1 MKVFL
6 RLLSFLRPFWRQ
18 VVLAILLGCVMIASN
33 VGLLGM
39 AAYLIAAAA
48 LAPLLVLLT
57 LPIYIVRFAGVS
69 RAVSRY
75 AERLVAHHV
84 TFRLLAQF
92 RVWVYGRLEPLAPA
106 QLHMYRSGD
115 VLARLVS
122 DIEELQNVF
131 LRVVSPLIVAVAIVA
146 LTFGLFAIFSHVLA
160 WAALVFLVA
169 AGLGVPLLTGMLAR
183 GWGKRQLAAR
193 AELNAQI
200 VDGIQGVQDL
210 LAYGRAGE
218 QQEKIAALDRVLGQV
233 QRRMARITGLQQ
245 MLNDFLMNLA
255 LWTILILAIPLIA
268 TKAINGVYLAFLT
281 LVILASFEAVQPLA
295 QAFQF
300 LGHSVAAGERLF
312 EVTDATPQV
321 VECAAPLSTPTGHL
335 PAGYT
340 LEFDHVQFAYHTD
353 EGEVLGGVSLS
364 ICPDKRVAIVGP
376 SGSGKS
382 TIVRLALR
390 FWDPTHGTIRLDGQD
405 IQRYRLSDLRN
416 LIGVVAQ
423 DTYLFNDTVR
433 SNLLLARPGAS
444 DDEIKQV
451 LEQAQ
456 LTEFISQLPDGLETW
471 IGEQGLRLSGGER
484 QRLAIARV
492 LLKNAPLLILDEA
505 TANLDPLTEH
515 AVLNALDALMQG
527 RTTLVITH
535 RLVAM
540 ERMDEILVLDHGL
553 ISQRGTHDQL
563 LIENGLY
570 QQMFDVQN
578 GMLVLP

>member
-1 MKVFL
+1 MRIGAPGAGADGARDRTQAQYRCQCATNRRIGGRAAYRGWFAGNAAKPQRFLRPPHGFIQKGVDVHMKVFL

-18 VVLAILLGCVMIASN
+18 VVLAILLGCIMIASN

-48 LAPLLVLLT
+48 LGPLLVMLM

-84 TFRLLAQF
+84 TFRLLAQL
-92 RVWVYGRLEPLAPA
+92 RTWVYSHLEPLAPA
-106 QLHMYRSGD
+106 QLLKYRSGD

-160 WAALVFLVA
+160 WVALVFLVA
-169 AGLGVPLLTGMLAR
+169 AGLGVPLLPGMLAR
-183 GWGKRQLAAR
+183 RWCKRPLPTR

-210 LAYGRAGE
+210 LAYGRAGD

-233 QRRMARITGLQQ
+233 QRRMARITGLRQ

-300 LGHSVAAGERLF
+300 LG
-312 EVTDATPQV
+312 
-321 VECAAPLSTPTGHL
+321 
-335 PAGYT
+335 
-340 LEFDHVQFAYHTD
+340 
-353 EGEVLGGVSLS
+353 
-364 ICPDKRVAIVGP
+364 
-376 SGSGKS
+376 
-382 TIVRLALR
+382 
-390 FWDPTHGTIRLDGQD
+390 
-405 IQRYRLSDLRN
+405 
-416 LIGVVAQ
+416 
-423 DTYLFNDTVR
+423 
-433 SNLLLARPGAS
+433 
-444 DDEIKQV
+444 
-451 LEQAQ
+451 
-456 LTEFISQLPDGLETW
+456 
-471 IGEQGLRLSGGER
+471 
-484 QRLAIARV
+484 
-492 LLKNAPLLILDEA
+492 
-505 TANLDPLTEH
+505 
-515 AVLNALDALMQG
+515 
-527 RTTLVITH
+527 
-535 RLVAM
+535 
-540 ERMDEILVLDHGL
+540 
-553 ISQRGTHDQL
+553 
-563 LIENGLY
+563 
-570 QQMFDVQN
+570 
-578 GMLVLP
+578 